1 MQVAV
6 LSDTHM
12 PRGPR
17 RLPEAC
23 VALLGRADLI
33 LHAGDFTAA
42 GVLAQLQELGPV
54 EAVHGNMDDAELH
67 ASLPERQVVEAGPV
81 RIGMLH
87 DAGRREGREARLVA
101 AFPGCAAV
109 VYGHSHLPQVSR
121 HQGVWILNPG
131 SPTERR
137 RAPQPTM
144 IALELEGE
152 ELRPRLIAL
161 G

>member
-1 MQVAV
+1 MA
-6 LSDTHM
+6 
-12 PRGPR
+12 
-17 RLPEAC
+17 
-23 VALLGRADLI
+23 RADLI

-42 GVLAQLQELGPV
+42 SVLEELRRLGPV
-54 EAVHGNMDDAELH
+54 EAVRGNQDDAELR
-67 ASLPERQVVEAGPV
+67 AALPERRVVEAGPV
-81 RIGMLH
+81 RIGLVH
-87 DAGRREGREARLVA
+87 DAGRREGRETRLVA

-121 HQGVWILNPG
+121 HEGVWILNPG

-144 IALELEGE
+144 IALELEGD

-161 G
+161 D

>member
-12 PRGPR
+12 PRGSR

-101 AFPGCAAV
+101 AFLGCAAV

-121 HQGVWILNPG
+121 HQDVWILNPG